1 MKPRLN
7 ILFLSRWFPFP
18 VDNGSKIRIYNLIK
32 HLAERHNVDLI
43 SFTDEPVN
51 KENIDALG
59 SITGK
64 VKTALYREFKPTGFK
79 SLLGLFSSRPR
90 SVLDTYS
97 QEMQKLVED
106 AVKDMPYDV
115 IIASQVDMAPYALQ
129 APKVPKILEELEL
142 TVLSEFSKE
151 DTWFIERTRRNI
163 MWKKWKRYV
172 HHTLKQFQ
180 GVTVVSNHERDIV
193 RRFAH
198 KDLDV
203 CIVANG
209 VDVASHSGNYGPPI
223 PNTLVYSGSLSYG
236 PNFDAIDYFLR
247 EIYPLIL
254 ARVPEIDLYV
264 TGNLKGVPVHQL
276 PEYSGVKLT
285 GFLEDVRPLIAQSWV
300 NIVPL
305 RSGGGTR
312 LKVLESLALG
322 TPVVSTSKGVEGLS
336 ITAGEHFLKA
346 DKAEEFSEAVIKLLM
361 DEELREDLR
370 NRGRK
375 AVSALYDWNNIGPC
389 FNEFVEEIAS

>member
-43 SFTDEPVN
+43 SFTNEPVN
-51 KENIDALG
+51 IESIDALG

-79 SLLGLFSSRPR
+79 SLLGLFSTRPR

-97 QEMQKLVED
+97 HEMQKLVGD
-106 AVKDMPYDV
+106 AVKDTPYDV
-115 IIASQVDMAPYALQ
+115 IIASQVDMAPYALH

-151 DTWFIERTRRNI
+151 DAWFIEKTRRNI

-180 GVTVVSNHERDIV
+180 GVTVVSHHERDIV
-193 RRFAH
+193 RKFAH
-198 KDLDV
+198 KDLEV

-236 PNFDAIDYFLR
+236 PNFEAIDYFLR

-276 PEYSGVKLT
+276 PDYSGVKLT

-336 ITAGEHFLKA
+336 LTAGEHFLKA
-346 DKAEEFSEAVIKLLM
+346 DRAEEFAEAVIKLLM

-375 AVSALYDWNNIGPC
+375 AVSASYDWNNIGPC
-389 FNEFVEEIAS
+389 FNEFVEQIAS